1 MSIVAA
7 DLVSYAAADMPDD
20 DVASSGGVIDLLRKV
35 DFTPM
40 AANDTIYAISD
51 AAGDTQN
58 LTIEGRD
65 ATGAVVSETKALT
78 GLTGIDF
85 TTLGTIERVLSA
97 ELASVAIGV
106 VTVGRGTASAPGAL
120 IKDIEIGG
128 RGFVRMFRKS
138 ASESGA
144 TERYEKF
151 FWKNEH
157 ATLAL
162 DAAHVDQNADP
173 STKITHALDATKDA
187 STAVADRTTT
197 PGFTFNDTDKNVPT
211 GALGNGEAI
220 GVWLNLSL
228 LADNAPIKDTYTS
241 ELEGTSV

>member
-1 MSIVAA
+1 MAIVAA
-7 DLVSYAAADMPDD
+7 DLVAYAAADMPDD
-20 DVASSGGVIDLLRKV
+20 DVASSGGAIDLLRYV
-35 DFTPM
+35 DFTPIT
-40 AANDTIYAISD
+40 ANDTIEAVSD

-58 LTIEGRD
+58 ATIEGRD
-65 ATGAVVSETKALT
+65 AAGAVVSETKAMAGVT
-78 GLTGIDF
+78 PIVF
-85 TTLGTIERVLSA
+85 STLGTVERILSF

-106 VTVGRGTASAPGAL
+106 ITVDDTSGGVPLRVIP
-120 IKDIEIGG
+120 IGG
-128 RGFVRMFRKS
+128 RGFMRMFRKS

-157 ATLAL
+157 GTLAL

-173 STKITHALDATKDA
+173 SSKITHALDATKDA

-197 PGFTFNDTDKNVPT
+197 PGFTFNDSDKSVPT
-211 GALGNGEAI
+211 GALGAGEAI

>member
-1 MSIVAA
+1 MAITAA
-7 DLVSYAAADMPDD
+7 DLVAYASASMPDD
-20 DVASSGGVIDLLRKV
+20 DVATSGGVIDLLRYV
-35 DFTPM
+35 DFVPIV
-40 AANDTIYAISD
+40 ANDTINAVSD

-58 LTIEGRD
+58 ATIEGRD
-65 ATGAVVSETKALT
+65 AAGAVVAETKAMT
-78 GLTGIDF
+78 GVTPITF
-85 TTLGTIERVLSA
+85 STMGTVERVLSF
-97 ELASVAIGV
+97 ELASVAIGNI
-106 VTVGRGTASAPGAL
+106 TVERTTGGADL
-120 IKDIEIGG
+120 KIIPIGG

-138 ASESGA
+138 ASEAGA

-187 STAVADRTTT
+187 STSVADRTTT
-197 PGFTFNDTDKNVPT
+197 PGFTFNDTDKTVPT
-211 GALGNGEAI
+211 GALGSGEAI